1 MSQHLLNNKL
11 VKTSLRAQLL
21 RDGLVKA
28 DPVREQRRLKGLL
41 VVRRLDAVLTR
52 RSMVHNAKA

>member
-1 MSQHLLNNKL
+1 MSTHLLNN
-11 VKTSLRAQLL
+11 VRAQLL
-21 RDGLVKA
+21 RDGLVKP

-52 RSMVHNAKA
+52 RSMVHQTRG